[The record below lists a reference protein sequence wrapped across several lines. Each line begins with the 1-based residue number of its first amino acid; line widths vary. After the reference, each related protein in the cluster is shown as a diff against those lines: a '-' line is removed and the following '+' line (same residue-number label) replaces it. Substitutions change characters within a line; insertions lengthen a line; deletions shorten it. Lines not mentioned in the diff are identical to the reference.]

1 MMGDGIQ
8 SKELETVLEKFT
20 ETIVKRDEKRDDR
33 LTTEV
38 ANLAKEMSKLVSI
51 VAVSEQKHEQ
61 ARLDR
66 DKTDETLKDHGKR
79 LYAVEAQTLLL
90 KSAKKTTD
98 KRWDRIDTIKASL
111 FTSVLLAAIL
121 IYFGLK

>member
-1 MMGDGIQ
+1 MKDDIQ
-8 SKELETVLEKFT
+8 NNELETVLQKFA
-20 ETIVKRDEKRDDR
+20 ETIIRRDEKREDR

-38 ANLAKEMSKLVSI
+38 ANLAKEMSNLVSI

-61 ARLDR
+61 ARIDR

-90 KSAKKTTD
+90 TNNEKTTA
-98 KRWDRIDTIKASL
+98 KRWERIDMIKASVI
-111 FTSVLLAAIL
+111 TTVIAAAIL
-121 IYFGLK
+121 IYLGLK